1 MILSKELNQEIR
13 IWYLPLAY
21 LANHNASKYSLTL
34 HVLIC
39 NSMKSAK
46 LI

>member
-13 IWYLPLAY
+13 NQYLPLPY
-21 LANHNASKYSLTL
+21 LANHNASRYSLNL
-34 HVLIC
+34 HVLIR